1 MAISTRRCRDTPH
14 PSTPAVYSPQ
24 ELLCVFNTPT
34 AVCYLHMFSARQYL
48 LHQELK
54 QDKTDLA
61 SSSENKASSINSAS
75 KGSKLVFWRDS
86 FELPLFIET
95 KWNKKTIRYTRKMK
109 QGLQLLSSV
118 QTPAPL
124 GAHSK
129 QTTSTLPH
137 SVSQPVIVQKRDWIQ
152 RSQLHLFNLFL
163 DVQESINEK
172 LAPPSTSDV
181 SAQRWLQWPL
191 SIN

>member
-75 KGSKLVFWRDS
+75 KGSKLVFWRFFWAS
-86 FELPLFIET
+86 TFH
-95 KWNKKTIRYTRKMK
+95 WNKVEQKNHQIYKKNETRSPATVFSPNTCTTRSSQQANHFNSASLSFSACDCSKT
-109 QGLQLLSSV
+109 GLNSEIATSS
-118 QTPAPL
+118 
-124 GAHSK
+124 
-129 QTTSTLPH
+129 
-137 SVSQPVIVQKRDWIQ
+137 
-152 RSQLHLFNLFL
+152 F
-163 DVQESINEK
+163 
-172 LAPPSTSDV
+172 
-181 SAQRWLQWPL
+181 
-191 SIN
+191 